1 MPPPGRGCTWRVRS
15 AASDGTSTPG
25 VTSVQSDVRTLTL
38 LAILVL
44 AAPPSGSAA
53 QPPPSAPRATSD
65 APPVTYRITGTRF
78 AVAQNVHVDRDE
90 EVTDGVA
97 VVGGSARIDGRVEDG
112 ILVVGGDL
120 HLGPTADI
128 RGDVVLV
135 GGTLIRDQ
143 GARLS
148 GGVSYVSFGDWSR
161 RTGLF
166 GWWPRIELGN
176 TGRWLSLAATL
187 FRVSIL
193 AILML
198 VVLLVARGP
207 VARVGRAAAAEPVR
221 AAIIGL
227 AAEVLFLPV
236 VLVFS
241 IALGITI
248 IGLPFVFLLVPVAIL
263 VALVALLLGFTA
275 LACRLGEWL
284 EDRLGW
290 RPRSAVPAT
299 ALGMFLILMPTLLA
313 RLLGVAPEP
322 LRLAAFGVLVAGAI
336 AEFLIWTIGLG
347 ATLMT
352 GFGRWN
358 TTPPPIGAGA

>member
-1 MPPPGRGCTWRVRS
+1 VRTHLLIALLPGRTRLGEQT
-15 AASDGTSTPG
+15 
-25 VTSVQSDVRTLTL
+25 
-38 LAILVL
+38 
-44 AAPPSGSAA
+44 APPAPGA
-53 QPPPSAPRATSD
+53 QPPA
-65 APPVTYRITGTRF
+65 TYRLTGSRF
-78 AVAQNVHVDRDE
+78 AVAQDLVVAADE

-97 VVGGSARIDGRVEDG
+97 VVAGSARIDGRVGEG

-120 HLGPTADI
+120 HLGPTADV

-135 GGTLIRDQ
+135 GGTLVRDQ

-148 GGVSYVSFGDWSR
+148 GGVSYVSLGDWSR

-166 GWWPRIELGN
+166 GWWPRLEFGN
-176 TGRWLSLAATL
+176 TGRWLSLAATV

-193 AILML
+193 AVLML
-198 VVLLVARGP
+198 LVLLVARGP

-221 AAIIGL
+221 AAVVGL

-241 IALGITI
+241 LALGLTI

-275 LACRLGEWL
+275 LACRLGEWV

-290 RPRSAVPAT
+290 RPRSAVLAT
-299 ALGMFLILMPTLLA
+299 AMGMFLIITPTLLA

-322 LRLAAFGVLVAGAI
+322 LRLAAFGVLIAGAV
-336 AEFLIWTIGLG
+336 AEFLVWTIGLG

-358 TTPPPIGAGA
+358 TTPPPIEMRV

>member
-1 MPPPGRGCTWRVRS
+1 MWRARS
-15 AASDGTSTPG
+15 AGSDGTSPG
-25 VTSVQSDVRTLTL
+25 GGTSVQSDVRTQLL
-38 LAILVL
+38 LAILL
-44 AAPPSGSAA
+44 LAAAAPGSAQPAAPP
-53 QPPPSAPRATSD
+53 PPPAPGAP
-65 APPVTYRITGTRF
+65 APPTYRLTGSRF
-78 AVAQNVHVDRDE
+78 AVAQDVVVTADE

-97 VVGGSARIDGRVEDG
+97 VVGGSARIDGRVGEG

-120 HLGPTADI
+120 HLGSTADV

-135 GGTLIRDQ
+135 GGTLVRDQ

-166 GWWPRIELGN
+166 GWWPRLEFGN

-187 FRVSIL
+187 FRLSIL
-193 AILML
+193 AVLML
-198 VVLLVARGP
+198 LVLLVARGP

-221 AAIIGL
+221 AAIVGL

-241 IALGITI
+241 LALGLTI

-290 RPRSAVPAT
+290 RPRSALLAT
-299 ALGMFLILMPTLLA
+299 AMGMVLIITPTLLA
-313 RLLGVAPEP
+313 RLLGMAPEP
-322 LRLAAFGVLVAGAI
+322 LRLAAFGVLIAGAV
-336 AEFLIWTIGLG
+336 AEFLVWTIGLG
-347 ATLMT
+347 ATLLT

-358 TTPPPIGAGA
+358 TTPPPIEVRA

>member
-1 MPPPGRGCTWRVRS
+1 MPPPGPGCTWRARS
-15 AASDGTSTPG
+15 AASDGTSPRD
-25 VTSVQSDVRTLTL
+25 VTSVQSDVRTLIL
-38 LAILVL
+38 LAILGL
-44 AAPPSGSAA
+44 ATPGAAA
-53 QPPPSAPRATSD
+53 QPLTSAPLPAGDT
-65 APPVTYRITGTRF
+65 PPVTYRITGTRL
-78 AVAQNVHVDRDE
+78 AVAQDVHVDRDE

-97 VVGGSARIDGRVEDG
+97 VVGGSARIDGRVGDG
-112 ILVVGGDL
+112 ILVIGGDL
-120 HLGPTADI
+120 RLGPTADI

-148 GGVSYVSFGDWSR
+148 GGVSYVSFGEWSR
-161 RTGLF
+161 RTGRF
-166 GWWPRIELGN
+166 GWWPRVDLAN
-176 TGRWLSLAATL
+176 TGRWLGLAATL
-187 FRVSIL
+187 VRVSIL
-193 AILML
+193 AVLVL

-207 VARVGRAAAAEPVR
+207 VARVGRAAAAEPLR

-241 IALGITI
+241 IALGLTI
-248 IGLPFVFLLVPVAIL
+248 VGLPFVFLLVPVAIL

-290 RPRSAVPAT
+290 RPRSAVLAT
-299 ALGMFLILMPTLLA
+299 ALGMFLVLMPTLLA

-322 LRLAAFGVLVAGAI
+322 LRLAAFGVLVAGAM